1 MDRGTGSG
9 LSFAKRIYLPRG
21 IGLGIGFFCVAAGI
35 WPLYS
40 SPWLWALLV
49 CNGFLWPHLAFQ
61 ISRRSPQPFQAER
74 RNLLIDSVFGGFW
87 AATMQFNVL
96 PSVTILA
103 MMAMNNIAA
112 GGGRLF
118 ALGCA
123 AMLLGT
129 GLAMLVFGPAFAPDT
144 SMPQLYACLPML
156 ILYPLALG
164 WVSYRLSIKLAE
176 HKRAL
181 RAASRTDSLTR
192 LYNHGHWKDLLHETF
207 VKCRGGQ
214 HRATVA
220 LIDVDNFK
228 QINDRHGHLAGDSVL
243 RLLGERLV
251 VSLRQADVAGRY
263 GGDEFCVILPNTP
276 PVLAGEVMERM
287 RRELAEVRSPLAPG
301 LQLSLSIGLAGYS
314 PVHLDASHWLNA
326 ADQAL
331 YHAKQNGRDQVAIAS
346 DMPLAQ
352 PAPGV

>member
-9 LSFAKRIYLPRG
+9 LSFAKRIYLPRS
-21 IGLGIGFFCVAAGI
+21 IGLGIGFFCVAAGL

-40 SPWLWALLV
+40 MPWLWALLLF
-49 CNGFLWPHLAFQ
+49 NGFLWPHLAYQ
-61 ISRRSPQPFQAER
+61 VARHSARPFQTER
-74 RNLLIDSVFGGFW
+74 RNLLVDSVFGGFW
-87 AATMQFNVL
+87 TAAMQFNVL

-112 GGGRLF
+112 GGGRFF
-118 ALGCA
+118 AKGCV
-123 AMLLGT
+123 AMLLGA
-129 GLAMLVFGPAFAPDT
+129 GLAMLLFGPALAPDT

-164 WVSYRLSIKLAE
+164 SVSYRLSIKLAE
-176 HKRAL
+176 HKQAL

-192 LYNHGHWKDLLHETF
+192 LYNHGYWKDLLQETF
-207 VKCRGGQ
+207 SQCRGGQ
-214 HRATVA
+214 QRATVA

-228 QINDRHGHLAGDSVL
+228 QINDQHGHLVGDSVL
-243 RLLGERLV
+243 RLLSERLA
-251 VSLRQADVAGRY
+251 VSLRHDDMAGRY
-263 GGDEFCVILPNTP
+263 GGDEFCVILPHTP

-301 LQLSLSIGLAGYS
+301 LHLSLSIGLAGYS
-314 PVHLDASHWLNA
+314 PFHLDASHWLKA

-331 YHAKQNGRDQVAIAS
+331 YQAKQNGRDQVVIAS
-346 DMPLAQ
+346 DTPPAQ
-352 PAPGV
+352 PAADA